1 MRTVLRKLG
10 NSSGVIIPK
19 SMLAEVGIDI
29 GDTIDLTL
37 EEGCIVMVPLKR
49 RPREGWAEASREIAA
64 AGDDELVWPEFGN
77 AEDEDLV
84 W

>member
-1 MRTVLRKLG
+1 MRAALRKLG

-19 SMLAEVGIDI
+19 SILAEAGIGI
-29 GDTIDLTL
+29 GDMVDITL
-37 EEGCIVMVPLKR
+37 EDDRIVMAPIKR
-49 RPREGWAEASREIAA
+49 RPRAGWAEASREIAE
-64 AGDDELVWPEFGN
+64 AGDGALVWPEFSN